1 MVKYFFRVK
10 ILIKNFPFDNFCYY
24 FLGMKVIPIYKMSFY
39 EIFMVFIIF
48 SLIGWF
54 SEVIFTF
61 LFVNHKF
68 VNRGFLHGP
77 LCPIYGVGGLL
88 ILLLPP
94 RLYSTW
100 LPLFLFSMVLC
111 TVVEYFSSWILE
123 KLFHTL
129 WWDYSNVPLNINGR
143 VCLMMSV
150 LFGLLGIFVI
160 HFVMPEIMS
169 FINFLG
175 RFWIK
180 RFSLVILV
188 IMILDFAFT
197 VNKLI
202 NFHSVLT
209 TIHKIENKFE
219 QHSSIG
225 EIIKKFP
232 SIKSRVYSENMD
244 LLKKHYSLDKV
255 EADKKNNKE

>member
-1 MVKYFFRVK
+1 
-10 ILIKNFPFDNFCYY
+10 
-24 FLGMKVIPIYKMSFY
+24 
-39 EIFMVFIIF
+39 
-48 SLIGWF
+48 
-54 SEVIFTF
+54 
-61 LFVNHKF
+61 
-68 VNRGFLHGP
+68 
-77 LCPIYGVGGLL
+77 
-88 ILLLPP
+88 
-94 RLYSTW
+94 
-100 LPLFLFSMVLC
+100 
-111 TVVEYFSSWILE
+111 
-123 KLFHTL
+123 
-129 WWDYSNVPLNINGR
+129 
-143 VCLMMSV
+143 
-150 LFGLLGIFVI
+150 
-160 HFVMPEIMS
+160 MPEILS

-244 LLKKHYSLDKV
+244 LLKKHYSSDKV
-255 EADKKNNKE
+255 EADKKNNKK